1 MILLVYQIF
10 NNIKSSGIVTASS
23 FDTLG
28 GVGESPVIN
37 SGIHTTLSINSPT
50 VAISTDMTVGG
61 NLTVTGTIN
70 GSNLG
75 GTLSPDGINM
85 LGQNYLKFYKDNSTA
100 LSSHNSEMYGTSSG
114 TTIWREF
121 SNGAGSGIRI
131 GTTELTVENQS
142 LYGYMAKFTAGGP
155 VWLSWGGHTGDGN
168 EHKQKFATSGI
179 GVSVL
184 YDYQTLGHMD
194 VRDINATGVVTATSF
209 TGDGSGLTGV
219 TAQGSGIEVKDSGSV
234 VGTAATVDFG
244 TNLSVSAISAGVV
257 TVTASGSGGAST
269 AGIDTSGVSQFN
281 QLMQLVLLQ
290 QIHLPV
296 MLVVHLLLA
305 VLGT

>member
-1 MILLVYQIF
+1 
-10 NNIKSSGIVTASS
+10 
-23 FDTLG
+23 
-28 GVGESPVIN
+28 
-37 SGIHTTLSINSPT
+37 
-50 VAISTDMTVGG
+50 
-61 NLTVTGTIN
+61 
-70 GSNLG
+70 
-75 GTLSPDGINM
+75 
-85 LGQNYLKFYKDNSTA
+85 
-100 LSSHNSEMYGTSSG
+100 MYGTSSG

-244 TNLSVSAISAGVV
+244 QSFRICN
-257 TVTASGSGGAST
+257 
-269 AGIDTSGVSQFN
+269 FCWCCN
-281 QLMQLVLLQ
+281 CYC
-290 QIHLPV
+290 
-296 MLVVHLLLA
+296 
-305 VLGT
+305 